1 MSDTKNKIVK
11 ETLQVPQDACLPTE
25 SEDERPLENQRS
37 SRSKRNNAAA
47 LQNAGSDLDLNIL
60 LKFIK
65 PYDGN
70 RETLN
75 SFLINCNNA
84 YDLASSSQKPIVF
97 KYILCQLNG
106 KAETACSIK
115 EFQNWDQLKDFLK
128 TQFSERKHFS
138 HLLMELQETK
148 QLPGENVNSFSLKIE
163 KTLSQLLTEIS
174 LNNTKAKEL
183 PGRIAAM
190 EDLALHHFSI
200 GLHPRISNIIRCKSP
215 KSLNE
220 AINFATS
227 EERIQETLYRGI
239 SRPHKSQKPQN
250 SPMFPNQTFF
260 KKVEP
265 VTKPLFQR
273 KLTSPQTIT
282 CNYCKNPGHSIEN
295 CIKRQYNR
303 QRYSTMNAEGRRPQ
317 RNLPSN
323 LPTGPSRGVY
333 NVQDEGVDEIDD
345 SRLNE

>member
-1 MSDTKNKIVK
+1 MSDTKNKVVK
-11 ETLQVPQDACLPTE
+11 ETLQVPQDMNLPTE

-37 SRSKRNNAAA
+37 TRSKRNTAMAS
-47 LQNAGSDLDLNIL
+47 QNPNNNELDLSIL

-70 RETLN
+70 REGLN
-75 SFLINCNNA
+75 SFIINCNNA
-84 YDLASSSQKPIVF
+84 YDLATLSQKPIIF

-163 KTLSQLLTEIS
+163 KLLSQLLTEIS
-174 LNNTKAKEL
+174 LNNTKVKEL

-190 EDLALHHFSI
+190 EELALHHFSI

-215 KSLNE
+215 KTLNE

-227 EERIQETLYRGI
+227 EERIQETLYRGS
-239 SRPHKSQKPQN
+239 SRPTKLQKPHN
-250 SPMFPNQTFF
+250 SPNFPNSTFF
-260 KKVEP
+260 RRAETA
-265 VTKPLFQR
+265 TKPFQP
-273 KLTSPQTIT
+273 KPSSSQPII
-282 CNYCKNPGHSIEN
+282 CSYCKNPGHSIEN

-303 QRYSTMNAEGRRPQ
+303 QRFNNTHTEGRHPQ
-317 RNLPSN
+317 RNLSTNPFPGS
-323 LPTGPSRGVY
+323 SRRVF
-333 NVQDEGVDEIDD
+333 NVQEEGTDEVDD
-345 SRLNE
+345 SHLNE

>member
-1 MSDTKNKIVK
+1 MSESKKLLK
-11 ETLQVPQDACLPTE
+11 ETLQVPQDTLLPTE

-37 SRSKRNNAAA
+37 TRSKKNTATQSFN
-47 LQNAGSDLDLNIL
+47 GELDLSIL

-65 PYDGN
+65 PYNGT

-75 SFLINCNNA
+75 SFIINCNNA
-84 YDLASSSQKPIVF
+84 YELASPSQKIIVF
-97 KYILCQLNG
+97 KYILCQLSG

-115 EFQNWDQLKDFLK
+115 EFQSWEQLRDFLK

-138 HLLMELQETK
+138 HLLMELQETR

-163 KTLSQLLTEIS
+163 NLLSQLLTEIS

-190 EDLALHHFSI
+190 EELALHHFSI

-215 KSLNE
+215 KNLNE

-227 EERIQETLYRGI
+227 EERIQETLYQFNNS
-239 SRPHKSQKPQN
+239 SRPNKSQKHQHTLQN
-250 SPMFPNQTFF
+250 QIFSKNTEPIKKNFQTRSPSNQT
-260 KKVEP
+260 
-265 VTKPLFQR
+265 
-273 KLTSPQTIT
+273 II

-295 CIKRQYNR
+295 CIKR
-303 QRYSTMNAEGRRPQ
+303 RYSMQRNNIQPQSRYPQ
-317 RNLPSN
+317 RSQPNNPLP
-323 LPTGPSRGVY
+323 GPSRRIF
-333 NVQDEGVDEIDD
+333 NIQDEGVDEIDEG
-345 SRLNE
+345 RNLNE